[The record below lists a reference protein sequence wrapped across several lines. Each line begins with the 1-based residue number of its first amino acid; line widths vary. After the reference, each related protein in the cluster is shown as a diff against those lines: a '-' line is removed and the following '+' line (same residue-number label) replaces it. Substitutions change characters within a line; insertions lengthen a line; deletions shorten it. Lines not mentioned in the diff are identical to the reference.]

1 MSDGE
6 GGRLCFT
13 KLSLLGIIPSVS
25 DYRQASGEEGLV
37 ELAEIYDMHG
47 SEQDWDWLGAAFGGV
62 QLQRAEASGGAG
74 QVFRI
79 VRLQVVEGTAIQ
91 RVWVLDQEGNAL
103 EGVRV
108 ARAWPDGP
116 PLPAWAPPASRWHER
131 GVYGVT
137 NSSGEIGFGMG
148 YGDGYA
154 LPSTGTSAVWVAED
168 AGPSDVIDGL
178 GMLEGERPRHL
189 DVTFQLQDV
198 GVEPSSPPP
207 PPRPEPSAPP
217 DQPAEPGPQPGE
229 EDLANI
235 SAKLDRVLELLE
247 RKAEE

>member
-1 MSDGE
+1 M
-6 GGRLCFT
+6 
-13 KLSLLGIIPSVS
+13 
-25 DYRQASGEEGLV
+25 
-37 ELAEIYDMHG
+37 ELAEIYDLHG

-62 QLQRAEASGGAG
+62 QLQRAEAPGGAG

-91 RVWVLDQEGNAL
+91 RVWVLDQEGNPL

-108 ARAWPDGP
+108 VRAWPDGP
-116 PLPAWAPPASRWHER
+116 SLPAWAPPASRWHER

-148 YGDGYA
+148 HGDGYA
-154 LPSTGTSAVWVAED
+154 LPGTGTSAVWVAED

-189 DVTFQLQDV
+189 DVTFQLRDV
-198 GVEPSSPPP
+198 GGEPPSPPP
-207 PPRPEPSAPP
+207 PPPPAPSSPP
-217 DQPAEPGPQPGE
+217 DQTPEPGPQAAE
-229 EDLANI
+229 EDWAKI
-235 SAKLDRVLELLE
+235 SAKLDRILELLE
-247 RKAEE
+247 RESHGP